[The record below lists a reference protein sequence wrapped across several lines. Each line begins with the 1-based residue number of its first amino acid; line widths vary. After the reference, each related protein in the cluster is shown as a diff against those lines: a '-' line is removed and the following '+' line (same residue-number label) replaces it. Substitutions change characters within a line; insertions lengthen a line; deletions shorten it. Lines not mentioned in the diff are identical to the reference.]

1 MSKPPSHGS
10 DPVGQ
15 GGQCSGRRPHRHGK
29 GRKSGCSVLWS
40 AVEVGEH
47 VKDDVWAGYPR
58 MNSWSP
64 GQVEEVKS
72 NGGEGIARAKA
83 LRFA

>member
-1 MSKPPSHGS
+1 MLGS
-10 DPVGQ
+10 GE
-15 GGQCSGRRPHRHGK
+15 
-29 GRKSGCSVLWS
+29 
-40 AVEVGEH
+40 EVGEY

-64 GQVEEVKS
+64 RQAEEVKG
-72 NGGEGIARAKA
+72 NGGEGIAHAKA